1 MAVPDFQSL
10 MLPFLRVVGDGR
22 EYSMSKVADALA
34 DQLGLSKDDRDEML
48 PSGRQTRFRNRVGW
62 VATHFRKAGLLE
74 STGRGKFRITS
85 RGMDVLKENPQHL
98 GMKFLQQFPEYR
110 EFRGLDNNGNEND
123 DSPPSPDNLQ
133 TPEELLEFA
142 HQKLI
147 SQLSEELL
155 ERVKNSSPD
164 FFEKLV
170 LDLLVTMGYGGSV
183 KDAAQKVG
191 RTGDGGIDGVIKEDK
206 LGLDVLCVQAKRWQ
220 NPVGVSVVR
229 EFVGSLIDRKAK
241 KGVLI
246 TTSSFSNEAREY
258 ADRVGNTVLVDGREL
273 AELMIEHGVGVTE
286 IARYTL
292 YKIDSDYFEE
302 ES

>member
-10 MLPFLRVVGDGR
+10 MLPFLRLVGDGR
-22 EYSMSKVADALA
+22 EHSLSKVTDVLA
-34 DQLGLSKDDRDEML
+34 DQLNLSAEDRREML
-48 PSGRQTRFRNRVGW
+48 PSGRQTRFRNRVDW

-74 STGRGKFRITS
+74 STGRGKFRITA
-85 RGMDVLKENPQHL
+85 RGIEVLKENPQYL
-98 GMKFLQQFPEYR
+98 DMKYLQQFPEYR
-110 EFRGLDNNGNEND
+110 EFRGLNNSEED
-123 DSPPSPDNLQ
+123 DPPPSPDNLQ

-147 SQLSEELL
+147 AQLSEELL

-183 KDAAQKVG
+183 KDAAEKVG

-206 LGLDVLCVQAKRWQ
+206 LGLDVICVQAKRWQ

-229 EFVGSLIDRKAK
+229 EFVGSLLDRKAK

-258 ADRVGNTVLVDGREL
+258 AARVGNTVLVDGQKL

-292 YKIDSDYFEE
+292 HKIDSDYFEE
-302 ES
+302 EN

>member
-10 MLPFLRVVGDGR
+10 MLPFLRLVGDGR
-22 EYSMSKVADALA
+22 EHSLSEVADVLT
-34 DQLGLSKDDRDEML
+34 DQLNLSAEDRREML

-62 VATHFRKAGLLE
+62 VATHLRKAGLLE
-74 STGRGKFRITS
+74 STGRGKFRITA
-85 RGMDVLKENPQHL
+85 RGIKVLKENPQYL
-98 GMKFLQQFPEYR
+98 DMKYLQQFPEYR
-110 EFRGLDNNGNEND
+110 EFRGLNNYKED

-147 SQLSEELL
+147 AQLSEELL

-170 LDLLVTMGYGGSV
+170 LNLLVTMGYGGSV
-183 KDAAQKVG
+183 KDAAEKVG

-206 LGLDVLCVQAKRWQ
+206 LGLDVICVQAKRWQ
-220 NPVGVSVVR
+220 TPVGVSVIR
-229 EFVGSLIDRKAK
+229 EFVGSLFDRKAK

-258 ADRVGNTVLVDGREL
+258 AGRVGNTVLVDGQKL

>member
-1 MAVPDFQSL
+1 MAVPGFQSL
-10 MLPFLRVVGDGR
+10 MLPFLRLVNDGQ
-22 EYSMSKVADALA
+22 EHSLSKVTDILA
-34 DQLGLSKDDRDEML
+34 DQLNLSAEDRREML
-48 PSGRQTRFRNRVGW
+48 PSRRQTRFRSRVGW
-62 VATHFRKAGLLE
+62 VATHLRKAGLIE
-74 STGRGKFRITS
+74 STGRGKFRITA
-85 RGMDVLKENPQHL
+85 RGIEVLKENPQYL
-98 GMKFLQQFPEYR
+98 GMKYLQQFPEYR
-110 EFRGLDNNGNEND
+110 EFRGLNNSEED
-123 DSPPSPDNLQ
+123 DPPPSPDNLQ

-147 SQLSEELL
+147 AQLSEELL

-183 KDAAQKVG
+183 KDAAEKVG

-206 LGLDVLCVQAKRWQ
+206 LGLDIICVQAKRWQ

-229 EFVGSLIDRKAK
+229 EFVGSLLDRKAK

-258 ADRVGNTVLVDGREL
+258 AARVGNTVLVDGQKL

-302 ES
+302 EN

>member
-10 MLPFLRVVGDGR
+10 MLPFLRLVGDGR
-22 EYSMSKVADALA
+22 EHSLSKVTDVLA
-34 DQLGLSKDDRDEML
+34 DQLNLSAEDRREML

-74 STGRGKFRITS
+74 STGRGKFRITA
-85 RGMDVLKENPQHL
+85 RGIEVLKENPQYL
-98 GMKFLQQFPEYR
+98 DMKYLQQFPEYR
-110 EFRGLDNNGNEND
+110 EFRGLNNSEED
-123 DSPPSPDNLQ
+123 DPPPSPDNLQ

-147 SQLSEELL
+147 AQLSEELL

-183 KDAAQKVG
+183 KDAAEKVG

-206 LGLDVLCVQAKRWQ
+206 LGLDVICVQAKRWQ

-229 EFVGSLIDRKAK
+229 EFVGSLLDRKAK

-258 ADRVGNTVLVDGREL
+258 AARVGNTVLVDGQKL

-292 YKIDSDYFEE
+292 HKIDSDYFEE
-302 ES
+302 EN

>member
-10 MLPFLRVVGDGR
+10 MLPFLRLVGDGQ
-22 EYSMSKVADALA
+22 EHSLSNVTDVLA
-34 DQLGLSKDDRDEML
+34 DQLNLSAEDRREML

-62 VATHFRKAGLLE
+62 VATHLRKAGLLE
-74 STGRGKFRITS
+74 STGRGKFRITA
-85 RGMDVLKENPQHL
+85 RGIDVLKENPQYL
-98 GMKFLQQFPEYR
+98 DMKYLQQFPEYR
-110 EFRGLDNNGNEND
+110 EFRGLNNYEED

-147 SQLSEELL
+147 AQLSEELL
-155 ERVKNSSPD
+155 ERVKNSLPD

-183 KDAAQKVG
+183 KDAAEKVG

-206 LGLDVLCVQAKRWQ
+206 LGLDVICVQAKRWQ

-229 EFVGSLIDRKAK
+229 EFVGSLLDRKAK

-258 ADRVGNTVLVDGREL
+258 AGRVGNTVLIDGQKL

-286 IARYTL
+286 IARYTV

>member
-10 MLPFLRVVGDGR
+10 MLPFLRLVGDGR
-22 EYSMSKVADALA
+22 EHSLSKVTDVLA
-34 DQLGLSKDDRDEML
+34 DQMNLSAEDRREML

-62 VATHFRKAGLLE
+62 VATHFRKAGLLG
-74 STGRGKFRITS
+74 STGRGKFRITA
-85 RGMDVLKENPQHL
+85 RGIEVLKENPQYL
-98 GMKFLQQFPEYR
+98 DMKYLQQFPEYR
-110 EFRGLDNNGNEND
+110 EFRGLNNSEED
-123 DSPPSPDNLQ
+123 DPPPSPDNLQ

-147 SQLSEELL
+147 AQLSEELL

-183 KDAAQKVG
+183 KDAAEKVG

-206 LGLDVLCVQAKRWQ
+206 LGLDVICVQAKRWQ

-229 EFVGSLIDRKAK
+229 EFVGSLLDRKAK
-241 KGVLI
+241 KGVLV

-258 ADRVGNTVLVDGREL
+258 AARVGNTVLVDGRKL

>member
-1 MAVPDFQSL
+1 VAVPDFQSL
-10 MLPFLRVVGDGR
+10 MLPFLRLVGDGQ
-22 EYSMSKVADALA
+22 EHSLSKVADVLA
-34 DQLGLSKDDRDEML
+34 DQLNLSAEDRREML

-62 VATHFRKAGLLE
+62 VATHFRKASLLE
-74 STGRGKFRITS
+74 STGRGKFRITA
-85 RGMDVLKENPQHL
+85 RGIEVLKENPQYL
-98 GMKFLQQFPEYR
+98 SMKYLQQFPEYK
-110 EFRGLDNNGNEND
+110 EFRGLNNYEED

-147 SQLSEELL
+147 AQLSEELL
-155 ERVKNSSPD
+155 EQVKNSSPD

-183 KDAAQKVG
+183 KDAAEKVG

-206 LGLDVLCVQAKRWQ
+206 LGLDVICIQAKRWQ

-229 EFVGSLIDRKAK
+229 EFVGSLLDRKAK

-246 TTSSFSNEAREY
+246 TTSSFSSEAREY
-258 ADRVGNTVLVDGREL
+258 AGRVGNTVLVDGQKL
-273 AELMIEHGVGVTE
+273 TELMIEHGVGVTE

-292 YKIDSDYFEE
+292 YKIDLDYFEE